1 MKVEDLIAYLDG
13 ECAPEEL
20 DEIERGLL
28 LDPAALALLRRLCRQ
43 RLMLAE
49 VLRAESPRPE
59 TAAAKAPP
67 PRLPFRLKWQV
78 AAAVLLFAASVTALW
93 LGPRRAQDSA
103 PQVLRGK
110 VVVDGSEVRTLPAGV
125 PAEIPGD
132 SGADIALGDGSTV
145 ALLRS
150 SRVVFHG
157 ASGKLRQRVELKR
170 GAARFGV
177 RTGTEQFGVD
187 TAFGTITVRGSEFS
201 VELVPG
207 RDKGGR
213 SMESL
218 LALVVSVLVGNVQVD
233 VAGNTQLLA
242 AGESRAFAAD
252 GTAANTLSELLAV
265 QAQDGDKKEGEE
277 GKEKKGKKKK
287 EKKED
292 GDEKEEKNGKD
303 NENKGKNKDK
313 DNDGGDK
320 EDGPKKK

>member
-1 MKVEDLIAYLDG
+1 VRVEDLIAYLDG

-20 DEIERGLL
+20 DEIEHGLL

-49 VLRAESPRPE
+49 VLRAESPRSE
-59 TAAAKAPP
+59 TASVQAPA
-67 PRLPFRLKWQV
+67 PRPPFRLKWQV
-78 AAAVLLFAASVTALW
+78 AAAVLFFAASVTALW
-93 LGPRRAQDSA
+93 LGPRRAQDSD

-110 VVVDGSEVRTLPAGV
+110 AVVDGTEVRTLPTGV
-125 PAEIPGD
+125 LAEFPGD
-132 SGADIALGDGSTV
+132 SGAEIAMGDGSTV
-145 ALLRS
+145 ALLPS
-150 SRVVFHG
+150 SRVIFHG
-157 ASGKLRQRVELKR
+157 ASGQVRQRVELRR
-170 GAARFGV
+170 GGGRFGL
-177 RTGTEQFGVD
+177 RTGTGEFRVE
-187 TAFGTITVRGSEFS
+187 TALGTITARETEFS
-201 VELVPG
+201 VELIP
-207 RDKGGR
+207 RRNKGGR

-233 VAGNTQLLA
+233 VAGKTQLLA

-252 GTAANTLSELLAV
+252 GTAANTLSDLLAV
-265 QAQDGDKKEGEE
+265 QAQDGDKKEGDE